1 MNKLVKNTSGIFLL
15 AMLLLGSSCSHKKEQ
30 DKTQS
35 PAIAVTLSE
44 PALQTTG
51 GISASG
57 TVRAGRTAQIST
69 RMMGYITKFH
79 VKPGD
84 RVRKGQLL
92 VTISDQDLR
101 AKKAQAEAAVNSAEA
116 AQKVA
121 EKDHER
127 FTTLHKQES
136 ASAKELENI
145 NLNYDVA
152 RSNAEAA
159 RQGLKEVN
167 ALLAYTQITAPF
179 PGMVSRKL
187 ADEGNMA
194 NPGMPLLTLEQDG
207 TFKIV
212 ASIPESEISHARIGE
227 QANITIKSID
237 RLFSGEIMEISR
249 SSQFTGGQ
257 YLVKI
262 SVPGQNADGLYSG
275 MYANVFIPLD
285 AAPSAS
291 SVWVPEESLIRRE
304 QLAGLFTV
312 NNQTACLRWVR
323 TGKSRNGQ
331 VEIIAGLAKNEPFIL
346 RAESKLYNGAPVKI
360 N

>member
-116 AQKVA
+116 ALKVA
-121 EKDHER
+121 EKDKER
-127 FTTLHKQES
+127 FTTLYQQES

-145 NLNYDVA
+145 NLNYEMM

-159 RQGLKEVN
+159 RQGLNGVN
-167 ALLAYTQITAPF
+167 AMLAYTQITAPF
-179 PGMVSRKL
+179 SGMVSSKL
-187 ADEGNMA
+187 ADEGSMA

-207 TFKIV
+207 TFEIV
-212 ASIPESEISHARIGE
+212 ATVSESEISQTKVGE
-227 QANITIKSID
+227 PAEVAIKSVNRSFHGQI
-237 RLFSGEIMEISR
+237 IEISR

-262 SVPGQNADGLYSG
+262 SVPKESDEGLYSG
-275 MYANVFIPLD
+275 MYANVRIPF
-285 AAPSAS
+285 AESATA
-291 SVWVPEESLIRRE
+291 SVWVPEESLVKRE
-304 QLAGLFTV
+304 QLTGLYTV
-312 NNQTACLRWVR
+312 NNQVASLRWVR
-323 TGKSRNGQ
+323 TGKMQDGK
-331 VEIIAGLAKNEPFIL
+331 VEIIAGLAKNETFIS
-346 RAESKLYNGAPVKI
+346 RADSKLYNGAPVKT